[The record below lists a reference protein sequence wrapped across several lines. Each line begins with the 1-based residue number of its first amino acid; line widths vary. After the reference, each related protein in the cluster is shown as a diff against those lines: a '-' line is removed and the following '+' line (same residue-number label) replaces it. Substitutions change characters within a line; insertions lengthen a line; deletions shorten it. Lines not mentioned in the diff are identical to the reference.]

1 MWIRRSF
8 GDDALYT
15 TLVQA
20 YLDTLLQEGHNF
32 ECFVGMYH
40 LTISDVHY
48 LHIYRGRSIT
58 HGKAFATKVWYLEFS
73 ARKCAVWSGRRRRN
87 LSREHTV
94 RQGHRSRVRTVIT
107 HSSKVEY

>member
-32 ECFVGMYH
+32 ECFVGVYH
-40 LTISDVHY
+40 LSAYAVHY
-48 LHIYRGRSIT
+48 LHVCRGWSLPHRE
-58 HGKAFATKVWYLEFS
+58 AFTTKIRDLEFP
-73 ARKCAVWSGRRRRN
+73 ARKCAVWPGRRRCG
-87 LSREHTV
+87 LPREHTV
-94 RQGHRSRVRTVIT
+94 RQGH
-107 HSSKVEY
+107 

>member
-32 ECFVGMYH
+32 ECFVGVYH
-40 LTISDVHY
+40 LPTYAVHY
-48 LHIYRGRSIT
+48 LHTSQR
-58 HGKAFATKVWYLEFS
+58 A
-73 ARKCAVWSGRRRRN
+73 AVHAQ
-87 LSREHTV
+87 E
-94 RQGHRSRVRTVIT
+94 
-107 HSSKVEY
+107 SSCSPSLVS

>member
-40 LTISDVHY
+40 LMISTAY
-48 LHIYRGRSIT
+48 
-58 HGKAFATKVWYLEFS
+58 
-73 ARKCAVWSGRRRRN
+73 C
-87 LSREHTV
+87 
-94 RQGHRSRVRTVIT
+94 
-107 HSSKVEY
+107 

>member
-32 ECFVGMYH
+32 ECFVGVYH
-40 LTISDVHY
+40 LPGYAIHY
-48 LHIYRGRSIT
+48 LHISRGRP
-58 HGKAFATKVWYLEFS
+58 FAYREAPAAEVWYLEFP
-73 ARKCAVWSGRRRRN
+73 ARKCAVWPGRGRRD
-87 LSREHTV
+87 LSCEHTV
-94 RQGHRSRVRTVIT
+94 RQSHRSRVSAAVT
-107 HSSKVEY
+107 